1 MELLEGRKNFMII
14 DIFLPLSLIFIMFTL
29 GLGLT
34 LNDFINL
41 VHTPKAFFVGIMNQ
55 MFLLPLVAFIIISL
69 MGITKEIA
77 VGMMILASCP
87 GGVTSNIITKL
98 AKGDTALSISY
109 TAVISILTI
118 VSLPMITGFSMKYFM
133 GADAPPL
140 NLLSLGFTM
149 FLITALPVGIGL
161 SVRSKYRTFADSFEA
176 TATKISIIL
185 FIIII
190 LGALASEWNTFIN
203 NLLKL
208 GPAIILLMVV
218 MITIGYKSSN
228 WFKMNNRQAVTVAI
242 ESGIQNGTVGI
253 TIGNLIINPETGL
266 SILSI
271 PSGVYGILMYFIC
284 LPFVFW
290 YIKTKHK

>member
-55 MFLLPLVAFIIISL
+55 MFLLPLVAFIIVSL

-109 TAVISILTI
+109 TAVISILSI

-133 GADAPPL
+133 GADAPTL
-140 NLLSLGFTM
+140 NLLSLGLTM
-149 FLITALPVGIGL
+149 FLITALPVGIGVL
-161 SVRSKYRTFADSFEA
+161 VRSKFRTFADSFES
-176 TATKISIIL
+176 TATKISIVL

-190 LGALASEWNTFIN
+190 IGALASEWNTFIN
-203 NLLKL
+203 NLSSL
-208 GPAIILLMVV
+208 GPAIIFLMVI
-218 MITIGYKSSN
+218 MITIGYNSSK
-228 WFKMNNRQAVTVAI
+228 WFRMNNQQAVTVAI

-253 TIGNLIINPETGL
+253 TIGNIIINPETGL

-290 YIKTKHK
+290 YIKNNHK

>member
-1 MELLEGRKNFMII
+1 MII
-14 DIFLPLSLIFIMFTL
+14 DIFLPLSLIFIMFAL

-41 VHTPKAFFVGIMNQ
+41 LHTPKAFFVGIMNQ
-55 MFLLPLVAFIIISL
+55 MFLLPLVAFIIVSL

-118 VSLPMITGFSMKYFM
+118 VTLPMITGFSMKYFM

-185 FIIII
+185 FMIII

-290 YIKTKHK
+290 YIKNKHK

>member
-1 MELLEGRKNFMII
+1 MII
-14 DIFLPLSLIFIMFTL
+14 DIFLPLSLVFIMFTL

-34 LNDFINL
+34 PNDFVNL
-41 VHTPKAFFVGIMNQ
+41 LRKPKAFFVGIINQ
-55 MFLLPLVAFIIISL
+55 MILLPITAFIIVSL

-87 GGVTSNIITKL
+87 GGVTSNMITKL

-109 TAVISILTI
+109 TAVISVLTI
-118 VSLPMITGFSMKYFM
+118 ITLPIITGFSMGHFM
-133 GADAPPL
+133 GAEAPPM
-140 NLLSLGFTM
+140 NLVSLGLTM

-161 SVRSKYRTFADSFEA
+161 IVRSKNRTFADSFEI
-176 TATKISIIL
+176 TATKISTIL

-190 LGALASEWNTFIN
+190 MGALLSEWNTFIN
-203 NLLKL
+203 NLTAL

-218 MITIGYKSSN
+218 MITIGYNSSN
-228 WFKMNNRQAVTVAI
+228 WLKMNGPQAVTVAI
-242 ESGIQNGTVGI
+242 ESGIQNATVGI

-290 YIKTKHK
+290 YLKNHK

>member
-1 MELLEGRKNFMII
+1 MII

-41 VHTPKAFFVGIMNQ
+41 IYTPKVFFVGIMNQ
-55 MFLLPLVAFIIISL
+55 MFFLPLVAFIIVSL
-69 MGITKEIA
+69 MGITKEMA

-87 GGVTSNIITKL
+87 GGVTSNMLTKI

-118 VSLPMITGFSMKYFM
+118 FTLPIITGLSMNHFM
-133 GADAPPL
+133 GEETPPL
-140 NLLSLGFTM
+140 SVLSLGLTM

-161 SVRSKYRTFADSFEA
+161 LVRFKNKNFADSFEII
-176 TATKISIIL
+176 ATKISTIL

-190 LGALASEWNTFIN
+190 IGALASEWNTFIN
-203 NLLKL
+203 NLIQL
-208 GPAIILLMVV
+208 GPAIFLLMVI

-228 WFKMNNRQAVTVAI
+228 WYKMNNEQAVTVAI
-242 ESGIQNGTVGI
+242 ESGIQNATVGI
-253 TIGNLIINPETGL
+253 TIGNIIINPGTGL

-284 LPFVFW
+284 LPFIFW
-290 YIKTKHK
+290 YIKNSQK